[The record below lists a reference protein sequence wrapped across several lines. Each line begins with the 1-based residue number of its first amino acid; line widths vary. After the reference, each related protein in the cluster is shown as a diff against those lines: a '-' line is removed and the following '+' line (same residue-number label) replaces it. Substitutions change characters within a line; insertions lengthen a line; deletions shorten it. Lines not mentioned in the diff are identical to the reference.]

1 MDFTLTGKAAI
12 VTGAAG
18 SIGAWYART
27 LAQAALNVLHQIG
40 EPDDL
45 AGALLFFAS
54 PASDWTTGQC
64 LNVDG
69 GWVMRT

>member
-27 LAQAALNVLHQIG
+27 LA
-40 EPDDL
+40 
-45 AGALLFFAS
+45 